1 MHSSP
6 SHYQQLQPEERV
18 TIASL
23 TQQNH
28 SVRAIARQLRR
39 SPATISRELKRNAC
53 SSGYGSA
60 RAQGLSR
67 QRRCSGRPA
76 IKLHPESILF
86 ALVIHLL
93 RLRWSPEQIALTL
106 ARLYPPG
113 HEYRVSYETIY
124 NCIYA
129 MPVGELRKELI
140 ATLRHAHNKR
150 LPRSKGKDRRGQI
163 PDMLSIH
170 VRPPEIEDRQFPGHW
185 EGDLIKGE
193 GNASAVGTLVE
204 RTSRLVMLVKLPEF
218 RPASAANV
226 LQAFTDKLLGIA
238 QPMRLSMTYDQGREM
253 DLTTILVTHPQATF
267 IVRLRGDSMREAG
280 IFDGDLLVVNRA
292 LKPIHTDVVLAV
304 VDGEFTCKTL
314 WLKHGRMKLKPAN
327 PTYPEIVPK
336 DGQIVEIWGV
346 VTATIKRFRV

>member
-1 MHSSP
+1 MDS
-6 SHYQQLQPEERV
+6 E
-18 TIASL
+18 
-23 TQQNH
+23 
-28 SVRAIARQLRR
+28 IARKPRLPQ
-39 SPATISRELKRNAC
+39 C
-53 SSGYGSA
+53 
-60 RAQGLSR
+60 LSL
-67 QRRCSGRPA
+67 QRRRCGRPS
-76 IKLHPESILF
+76 IKLHPESVLW
-86 ALVIHLL
+86 ALVVHLL

-113 HEYRVSYETIY
+113 HEYRVSHEAIY

-129 MPVGELRKELI
+129 MPVGELRKELV

-193 GNASAVGTLVE
+193 GNASAVRTLVE

-218 RPASAANV
+218 KPASAANV

-253 DLTTILVTHPQATF
+253 SMHKKLSEQTGIAVYFCDPHSPLQRGSNENMNGLVRQYLP
-267 IVRLRGDSMREAG
+267 
-280 IFDGDLLVVNRA
+280 
-292 LKPIHTDVVLAV
+292 
-304 VDGEFTCKTL
+304 
-314 WLKHGRMKLKPAN
+314 
-327 PTYPEIVPK
+327 
-336 DGQIVEIWGV
+336 
-346 VTATIKRFRV
+346 

>member
-1 MHSSP
+1 MTTTS
-6 SHYQQLQPEERV
+6 SHYHQLKPEDRV

-23 TQQNH
+23 RQQNH
-28 SVRAIARQLRR
+28 SVRAISRQLHR
-39 SPATISRELKRNAC
+39 SPATISRELQRNAS

-60 RAQGLSR
+60 HAQCQSL
-67 QRRCSGRPA
+67 QRRRCGRPA
-76 IKLHPESILF
+76 IKLHPESIL
-86 ALVIHLL
+86 ASLVIHLL

-113 HEYRVSYETIY
+113 HEHRVSHETIY

-129 MPVGELRKELI
+129 MPMGELRKELI

-218 RPASAANV
+218 KPASATNV

-238 QPMRLSMTYDQGREM
+238 QPMRLSMTKTQGREM
-253 DLTTILVTHPQATF
+253 AMHKKLSEQTGIAVYFCDPHSPWQRGSNENMNGLVRQYLPKGTDLSIYSQEQLDAIADEINNRPRKGLG
-267 IVRLRGDSMREAG
+267 VRSPLAVYRE
-280 IFDGDLLVVNRA
+280 LLVNSPQHST
-292 LKPIHTDVVLAV
+292 LIH
-304 VDGEFTCKTL
+304 
-314 WLKHGRMKLKPAN
+314 
-327 PTYPEIVPK
+327 
-336 DGQIVEIWGV
+336 
-346 VTATIKRFRV
+346 